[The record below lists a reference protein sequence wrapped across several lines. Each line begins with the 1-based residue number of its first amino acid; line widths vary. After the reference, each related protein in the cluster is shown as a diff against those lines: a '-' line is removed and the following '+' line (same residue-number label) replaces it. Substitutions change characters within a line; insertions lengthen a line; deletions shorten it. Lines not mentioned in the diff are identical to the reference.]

1 MDCPACGDPV
11 ADDTCPN
18 CGAHVP
24 DESTAGDGDGR
35 DRTVLGLDR
44 NLAGAFSYS
53 LTFVSGFVF
62 YALADDEFVRFHA
75 AQSVVAFG
83 GLFTFNLLVS
93 FLQGAVA
100 TVPGFDPALAAVL
113 GGLSTV
119 VTLVAFGL
127 WIFLMIA
134 AFQGR
139 QFKLPLIGGVIDGA
153 ASADR

>member
-11 ADDTCPN
+11 ADDICPN
-18 CGAHVP
+18 CGAVVSG
-24 DESTAGDGDGR
+24 ENTAAGGDDR
-35 DRTVLGLDR
+35 DRSVLGLNR

-53 LTFVSGFVF
+53 LTFVSGVVF

-83 GLFTFNLLVS
+83 GLFTLNLFVS

-100 TVPGFDPALAAVL
+100 TVPGVGPALAAVL
-113 GGLSTV
+113 GGLSAV

-127 WIFLMIA
+127 WVFLMIT

-139 QFKLPLIGGVIDGA
+139 QFELPLVGGVVDGVT
-153 ASADR
+153 SADR